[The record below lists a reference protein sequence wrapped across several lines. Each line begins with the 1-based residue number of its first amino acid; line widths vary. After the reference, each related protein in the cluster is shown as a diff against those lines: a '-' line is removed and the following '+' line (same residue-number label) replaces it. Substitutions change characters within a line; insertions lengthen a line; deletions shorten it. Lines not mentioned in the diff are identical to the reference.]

1 MKITEIKNGI
11 EIQKAF
17 IEKFTLTY
25 EQFKIKYKDDPMIEK
40 YLKKESDYDRYFLWD
55 KRNCGFSETVF
66 GAALEFLRKMP
77 DDVLIM
83 PDPSRFNSSYL
94 IIDGTKRKN
103 CVAYADASE
112 LADLIES
119 EWRETWKARSQ
130 DIPDFNSVLPDDLYV
145 FDEKMEHVLIFTH
158 EYDFWELESTEE
170 FLNCVEARW
179 CFSYGFTNE

>member
-1 MKITEIKNGI
+1 MKIIETENGT

-77 DDVLIM
+77 GDVLIM
-83 PDPSRFNSSYL
+83 PDPGKSNGSYL
-94 IIDGTKRKN
+94 TINGKERKN
-103 CVAYADASE
+103 CVASVNASE
-112 LADLIES
+112 LADLIEY
-119 EWRETWKARSQ
+119 EWRQLWKAWSQ